1 MRPSNTS
8 SKKSSKPSG
17 EWIDVRSSHIV
28 AVRYDGLPQALYV
41 RFRSDAVYR
50 YDPVMPATFYGML
63 NALSIGEF
71 FHRYIKGS
79 YHCALIEK
87 GT

>member
-1 MRPSNTS
+1 MRFDTN
-8 SKKSSKPSG
+8 SKKPSKPSG
-17 EWIDVRSSHIV
+17 EWIVVESSHIV

-41 RFRSDAVYR
+41 RFRDDVVYR

-63 NALSIGEF
+63 NAPSIGQF
-71 FHRYIKGS
+71 FHHYIKGS
-79 YHCALIEK
+79 YHCALVEK